1 MAKTTR
7 FAAVL
12 LLGGVLDGNLPAEQA
27 REPASMDEL
36 RSRAVVN
43 WSAPLY
49 WSPGATAES
58 IREKS
63 TNSTPPI
70 ALPFIA
76 IPPCRVADTRVASF
90 PPGFGPPSLVGGA
103 ARTFDLP
110 GQCGLPTEAL
120 AYSLNLTV
128 VPPAH
133 PPFSFLSIYPTGGSR
148 PPVSTL
154 NWGAPGTS
162 SVYFNAAIVPAGTGG
177 AVDVFVS
184 SGTDLIIDVN
194 GYYANN
200 LTSQNGQF
208 SLISDVNPGDV
219 LTVQNAD
226 SATSTGAI
234 FGITGCG
241 DCSVSTFL
249 RYGVL
254 GVNFIPP
261 AFGFLGATDGTNTYG
276 VYASGDYGGTGAKYF
291 VEPHP
296 QDASKVI
303 RYVALEGPEA
313 GTYFRGTSETHGGRA
328 VIDVPETFRL
338 VTEQVGLTV
347 QLTPIGDLAILAVVS
362 EDLNRIVVESSKDVP
377 FHYQVNGVRHSFAG
391 FDPVS
396 TSSVFAPGSA
406 NETMPAYLTDAEKRS
421 LISNGTYNADGTVNV
436 ETARAQGWDKR
447 WQAPPSQ

>member
-1 MAKTTR
+1 MAKATH

-12 LLGGVLDGNLPAEQA
+12 LLGGVLVGNLPAEQA

-49 WSPGATAES
+49 WSPGGAMAES
-58 IREKS
+58 IQEKS
-63 TNSTPPI
+63 TSSTIPVP
-70 ALPFIA
+70 LPFIA

-110 GQCGLPTEAL
+110 GQCGLPTEAA

-162 SVYFNAAIVPAGTGG
+162 SVYFNAAIVPGGTNG

-194 GYYANN
+194 GYYADN
-200 LTSQNGQF
+200 LTSQNGGF
-208 SLISDVNPGDV
+208 SFFSDVNPGVV
-219 LTVQNAD
+219 LTVGNAETTN
-226 SATSTGAI
+226 SAGGILGAA
-234 FGITGCG
+234 GCPNGCG
-241 DCSVSTFL
+241 IGVGYS
-249 RYGVL
+249 YGVAGL
-254 GVNFIPP
+254 NFENVTL
-261 AFGFLGATDGTNTYG
+261 GFLATTNYG
-276 VYASGDYGGTGAKYF
+276 VYSVGDFGGTGAKYF

-313 GTYFRGTSETHGGRA
+313 GTYFRGISETHGGIA

-338 VTEQVGLTV
+338 VTERDGLTV
-347 QLTPIGDLAILAVVS
+347 QLTPVGELATLAVVS
-362 EDLNRIVVESSKDVP
+362 KDLNRIVIRSSADVH
-377 FHYQVNGVRHSFAG
+377 FDYQVNGVRHSYAG

-396 TSSVFAPGSA
+396 TSSEFAPSSA
-406 NETMPAYLTDAEKRS
+406 DAKMPASLTDAEKRA
-421 LISNGTYNADGTVNV
+421 LVSNGTYNADGTVNL
-436 ETARAQGWDKR
+436 ETAKAQGWDR
-447 WQAPPSQ
+447 TWQTPPP

>member
-12 LLGGVLDGNLPAEQA
+12 LLGGVLDQSLSAEQA
-27 REPASMDEL
+27 RGSATMDEL
-36 RSRAVVN
+36 RGRAVVN

-63 TNSTPPI
+63 TSSAPPV
-70 ALPFIA
+70 ALPFVA
-76 IPPCRVADTRVASF
+76 IPPCRIADTRVASF
-90 PPGFGPPSLVGGA
+90 PPGFGPPSLIGGQ

-110 GQCGLPTEAL
+110 GQCGLPSEAA

-133 PPFSFLSIYPTGGSR
+133 PPFSFLSIYPTGGSA

-154 NWGAPGTS
+154 NWGTGGTS
-162 SVYFNAAIVPAGTGG
+162 NVYFNAAIVPGGTGG

-200 LTSQNGQF
+200 LTSQNGGF
-208 SLISDVNPGDV
+208 SFASDVNPGSV
-219 LTVQNAD
+219 LSVRNAD
-226 SATSTGAI
+226 TAGNTGAVVGVSGSGI
-234 FGITGCG
+234 F
-241 DCSVSTFL
+241 STSFSYGVAGVNSAPTSGYL
-249 RYGVL
+249 GTDTYGVL
-254 GVNFIPP
+254 S
-261 AFGFLGATDGTNTYG
+261 FGDF
-276 VYASGDYGGTGAKYF
+276 GGTGAKYF

-338 VTEQVGLTV
+338 VTEQAGLTV
-347 QLTPIGDLAILAVVS
+347 QLTPIGELATLAVVS
-362 EDLNRIVVESSKDVP
+362 EDLNRIVVESSKDVR

-396 TSSVFAPGSA
+396 TSTVFAPGSA
-406 NETMPAYLTDAEKRS
+406 DSQMPAYLTDAERRA
-421 LISNGTYNADGTVNV
+421 LIANRTYNADGTVNV
-436 ETARAQGWDKR
+436 ETARAQGWDR
-447 WQAPPSQ
+447 SWQAPPSQ